1 MAINSNHLEKEMKAK
16 GSDHV
21 WSMINELVQQL
32 RGRHQNKKKNVL
44 QPRTIYFNKAKTTWI
59 NGAVS
64 GATINTCLFFHDF
77 CRLISL
83 IQISCW
89 T

>member
-32 RGRHQNKKKNVL
+32 RGRHQNKKK
-44 QPRTIYFNKAKTTWI
+44 RTFYNLEQFTSI
-59 NGAVS
+59 
-64 GATINTCLFFHDF
+64 
-77 CRLISL
+77 RLKL
-83 IQISCW
+83 LELTGQ
-89 T
+89 